1 VLSLCRRRRLR
12 GAGDTRTQGH
22 RTDDVVDADAE
33 VVQLWRLDRA
43 ISVGGCTV
51 EIVDVRLDV
60 CLFVALAN
68 EAFSAGDR
76 AVPSRLDLELWM
88 R

>member
-1 VLSLCRRRRLR
+1 
-12 GAGDTRTQGH
+12 
-22 RTDDVVDADAE
+22 VD
-33 VVQLWRLDRA
+33 
-43 ISVGGCTV
+43 
-51 EIVDVRLDV
+51 IVDVRLDA